1 MKLSV
6 RLLLLVLIAALPILG
21 MQVHELLAVRQ
32 QRKAAIAEQ
41 ALDLARLAAAQQDQF
56 IESARYLLAAAA
68 QMPEVQGLDGPACS
82 LRMLELLGQFPTVAG
97 LGAVGPDG
105 VQFCSSSGKPSGV
118 NLADRP
124 YVQRA
129 LQERTLGIS
138 GYIIGRLTGQ
148 PNLNFAYPAIDGGG
162 EVKAVVILAFS
173 LDRLSESLLLSPLA
187 TGATMS
193 LVDGDGVLLA
203 RAPPAPDLIGQRV
216 REAEFTRAMLTRREG
231 VLEGT
236 GLDGSQ
242 RMFGFAPLLASADL
256 FAVVGLPLTEAYRQA
271 DGLFWRQTL
280 LTTLAFA
287 LAAILALYSGEV
299 WIRRPIAA
307 LQDAMGRMKRGEP
320 SVHARTGPGSSPELR
335 ELATYFNDM
344 AAALE
349 RRQAALEDGEARFRA
364 VVETAADGIVTIN
377 QRGIIQFVNSEAERL
392 FGYRRDELIGR
403 NVSLLMAEDDRAH
416 HDGYLDRY
424 LRTGVAKIIGVG
436 REVTGRRKDGSA
448 VPLFLSIGE
457 FTLDGERF
465 FTGILRDV
473 TDRKRWEEHQLLLM
487 GEIDHRAK
495 NLLAAIQAMI
505 LLTRP
510 SARSVDAYADT
521 LTGRLHAM
529 ARAHDLLAREKWS
542 GASLHDLIRNEF
554 AAYVGEGSSAVEIA
568 GEDVVLRPRAA
579 QTLSLA
585 LHELTT
591 NAAKYGALSVAD
603 GRVAIRTAI
612 ETTPAGRTLVLGWTE
627 AGGPEVRPPERR
639 GFGSLMIER
648 SIGHELD
655 GDASLEFDRDG
666 VRCVFRV
673 PLR

>member
-1 MKLSV
+1 
-6 RLLLLVLIAALPILG
+6 
-21 MQVHELLAVRQ
+21 
-32 QRKAAIAEQ
+32 
-41 ALDLARLAAAQQDQF
+41 
-56 IESARYLLAAAA
+56 
-68 QMPEVQGLDGPACS
+68 
-82 LRMLELLGQFPTVAG
+82 
-97 LGAVGPDG
+97 
-105 VQFCSSSGKPSGV
+105 
-118 NLADRP
+118 
-124 YVQRA
+124 
-129 LQERTLGIS
+129 
-138 GYIIGRLTGQ
+138 
-148 PNLNFAYPAIDGGG
+148 
-162 EVKAVVILAFS
+162 
-173 LDRLSESLLLSPLA
+173 
-187 TGATMS
+187 
-193 LVDGDGVLLA
+193 
-203 RAPPAPDLIGQRV
+203 
-216 REAEFTRAMLTRREG
+216 
-231 VLEGT
+231 
-236 GLDGSQ
+236 
-242 RMFGFAPLLASADL
+242 
-256 FAVVGLPLTEAYRQA
+256 
-271 DGLFWRQTL
+271 
-280 LTTLAFA
+280 
-287 LAAILALYSGEV
+287 
-299 WIRRPIAA
+299 
-307 LQDAMGRMKRGEP
+307 
-320 SVHARTGPGSSPELR
+320 
-335 ELATYFNDM
+335 M
-344 AAALE
+344 AATLE

-364 VVETAADGIVTIN
+364 VVETAADGIITIH
-377 QRGIIQFVNSEAERL
+377 QRGIVEFVNSEAERL
-392 FGYRRDELIGR
+392 FGYSRDELIGR
-403 NVSLLMAEDDRAH
+403 NVNVLMTEHDRAH

-448 VPLFLSIGE
+448 IPLFLSIGE

-505 LLTRP
+505 LLTKP

-554 AAYVGEGSSAVEIA
+554 AAYVGDGSKAVEIA
-568 GEDVVLRPRAA
+568 GEDVLLRPRAA

-627 AGGPEVRPPERR
+627 TGGPEVLPPDRR

-655 GDASLEFDRDG
+655 GEATLEFDRDG
-666 VRCVFRV
+666 VRCVFRI

>member
-21 MQVHELLAVRQ
+21 MQVHELLAVRE

-56 IESARYLLAAAA
+56 IDSARYLLAVAA
-68 QMPEVQGLDGPACS
+68 QMPEVQRLDGPACS
-82 LRMLELLGQFPTVAG
+82 MRMLELLHQIPTVAG
-97 LGAVGPDG
+97 LGAVAPDG
-105 VQFCSSSGKPSGV
+105 VQFCSSSGKPTGV
-118 NLADRP
+118 SLADRP
-124 YVQRA
+124 YFQRA
-129 LQERTLGIS
+129 LRDKALGIS
-138 GYIIGRLTGQ
+138 GYIIGRLTGE
-148 PNLNFAYPAIDGGG
+148 PHLNFAYPAVDGGG
-162 EVKAVVILAFS
+162 EVKAVVILAFA
-173 LDRLSESLLLSPLA
+173 LERLSESLLLSPLA
-187 TGATMS
+187 TGASMS

-203 RAPPAPDLIGQRV
+203 RAPPAPEAIGQRV
-216 REAEFTRAMLTRREG
+216 RTAELRQAMLARRQG

-236 GLDGSQ
+236 GLDGVQ

-256 FAVVGLPLTEAYRQA
+256 FAVVGLPLEEAYRQA

-280 LTTLAFA
+280 LTALAFA
-287 LAAILALYSGEV
+287 LASILALYSGEV

-307 LQDAMGRMKRGEP
+307 LQDAVGRMKRGEV

-335 ELATYFNDM
+335 ELAADFNDM
-344 AAALE
+344 AATLE
-349 RRQAALEDGEARFRA
+349 QRQAALEDGEARFRA
-364 VVETAADGIVTIN
+364 VVETAADAIVTIS
-377 QRGIIQFVNSEAERL
+377 QRGIVEFVNSEAERL
-392 FGYRRDELIGR
+392 FGYPRDELIGR
-403 NVSLLMAEDDRAH
+403 NVSVLMTEHDRAH
-416 HDGYLDRY
+416 HDGYLARY
-424 LRTGVAKIIGVG
+424 LDTGVAKIIGIG
-436 REVTGRRKDGSA
+436 REVVGRRKDGSA

-465 FTGILRDV
+465 FTGILRDI
-473 TDRKRWEEHQLLLM
+473 TERKRSEEHQLLLM

-505 LLTRP
+505 LLTKP
-510 SARSVDAYADT
+510 SARSVDAYAGT

-542 GASLHDLIRNEF
+542 GARLHELIRNEF
-554 AAYVGEGSSAVEIA
+554 AAYVGDGGEAVEITGA
-568 GEDVVLRPRAA
+568 DVLLRPRAA

-591 NAAKYGALSVAD
+591 NAAKYGALSVAE

-612 ETTPAGRTLVLGWTE
+612 ETTPAGRTLVLSWTE
-627 AGGPEVRPPERR
+627 TGGPEVVPPDRR

-655 GDASLEFDRDG
+655 GDSSLEFDREG
-666 VRCVFRV
+666 VRCVLRV
-673 PLR
+673 PLK

>member
-1 MKLSV
+1 
-6 RLLLLVLIAALPILG
+6 
-21 MQVHELLAVRQ
+21 
-32 QRKAAIAEQ
+32 
-41 ALDLARLAAAQQDQF
+41 
-56 IESARYLLAAAA
+56 
-68 QMPEVQGLDGPACS
+68 
-82 LRMLELLGQFPTVAG
+82 
-97 LGAVGPDG
+97 
-105 VQFCSSSGKPSGV
+105 
-118 NLADRP
+118 
-124 YVQRA
+124 
-129 LQERTLGIS
+129 
-138 GYIIGRLTGQ
+138 
-148 PNLNFAYPAIDGGG
+148 
-162 EVKAVVILAFS
+162 
-173 LDRLSESLLLSPLA
+173 
-187 TGATMS
+187 
-193 LVDGDGVLLA
+193 
-203 RAPPAPDLIGQRV
+203 
-216 REAEFTRAMLTRREG
+216 
-231 VLEGT
+231 
-236 GLDGSQ
+236 
-242 RMFGFAPLLASADL
+242 
-256 FAVVGLPLTEAYRQA
+256 
-271 DGLFWRQTL
+271 
-280 LTTLAFA
+280 
-287 LAAILALYSGEV
+287 
-299 WIRRPIAA
+299 
-307 LQDAMGRMKRGEP
+307 
-320 SVHARTGPGSSPELR
+320 
-335 ELATYFNDM
+335 
-344 AAALE
+344 
-349 RRQAALEDGEARFRA
+349 
-364 VVETAADGIVTIN
+364 
-377 QRGIIQFVNSEAERL
+377 
-392 FGYRRDELIGR
+392 
-403 NVSLLMAEDDRAH
+403 
-416 HDGYLDRY
+416 
-424 LRTGVAKIIGVG
+424 
-436 REVTGRRKDGSA
+436 
-448 VPLFLSIGE
+448 
-457 FTLDGERF
+457 
-465 FTGILRDV
+465 
-473 TDRKRWEEHQLLLM
+473 M